1 MRTHRAGD
9 IRSEMTGETVTL
21 CGWVATRRDH
31 GSVVFVDLRD
41 TAGIVQVVLD
51 PAMTPGVHE
60 LRSEYCILVEGEV
73 RVRPPGMEHAALPSG
88 DVEVHATSLTILNP
102 SEPTPI
108 PIGGEA
114 DEVLRLRYRYLDL
127 RSERLQRNLRVRA
140 TVNAAIRASL
150 AGQGFTEVETPMLI
164 A

>member
-9 IRSEMTGETVTL
+9 VRSELIGETVTV
-21 CGWVATRRDH
+21 CGWVAARRDH
-31 GSVVFVDLRD
+31 GGVVFVDLRD

-51 PAMTPGVHE
+51 PDVTPEAHD
-60 LRSEYCILVEGEV
+60 LRSEYCILVQGAVRPRPEGTVNPDLVTGEV
-73 RVRPPGMEHAALPSG
+73 EVAAAG
-88 DVEVHATSLTILNP
+88 VTVLNP
-102 SEPTPI
+102 SEPPPI

-140 TVNAAIRASL
+140 TVNAAIRTSL
-150 AGQGFTEVETPMLI
+150 AAQDFTEVETPML
-164 A
+164 